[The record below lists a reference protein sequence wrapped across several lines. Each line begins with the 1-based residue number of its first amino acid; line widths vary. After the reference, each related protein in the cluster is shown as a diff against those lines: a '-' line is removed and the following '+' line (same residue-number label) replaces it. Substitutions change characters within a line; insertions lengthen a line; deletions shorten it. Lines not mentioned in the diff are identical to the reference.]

1 MVRVDPP
8 IEAYFMT
15 DSGTFLQSLNRRLDA
30 AAASVMP
37 LARAGKLDEAEKAIF
52 AIDRDIYGQ
61 LAAARMYVAL
71 IRSLGG
77 AAAHRDDFGRIRS
90 LFDRAVRLREAA
102 YPMAH
107 TEEEGERYQEGSA
120 QERSRMVEE
129 LGFDP
134 HR

>member
-1 MVRVDPP
+1 
-8 IEAYFMT
+8 MT

-30 AAASVMP
+30 AATSVMP
-37 LARAGKLDEAEKAIF
+37 LALSGKFDEAEQRIF
-52 AIDRDIYGQ
+52 AIDRDVYGQ
-61 LAAARMYVAL
+61 LAAARMYVSL

-77 AAAHRDDFGRIRS
+77 VASHRDDLARIQS
-90 LFDRAVRLREAA
+90 LFDRAVKLREGA

-120 QERSRMVEE
+120 QERAQMVEE

-134 HR
+134 HA